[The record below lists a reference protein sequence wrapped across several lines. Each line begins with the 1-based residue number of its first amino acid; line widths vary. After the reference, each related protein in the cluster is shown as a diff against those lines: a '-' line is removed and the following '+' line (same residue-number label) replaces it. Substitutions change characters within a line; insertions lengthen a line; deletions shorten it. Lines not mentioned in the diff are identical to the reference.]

1 MNDIRQID
9 RLALNRYDAS
19 ATKDHNQIAIGH
31 MSYLVGSAGK
41 KIGQVTKI
49 ERQDSV
55 LSFFLSEINEQMNE

>member
-1 MNDIRQID
+1 MNDPPTD
-9 RLALNRYDAS
+9 RLTLNCYDAS

-31 MSYLVGSAGK
+31 MSYLVGLAGK

-55 LSFFLSEINEQMNE
+55 LSVYSFDRAPLVA